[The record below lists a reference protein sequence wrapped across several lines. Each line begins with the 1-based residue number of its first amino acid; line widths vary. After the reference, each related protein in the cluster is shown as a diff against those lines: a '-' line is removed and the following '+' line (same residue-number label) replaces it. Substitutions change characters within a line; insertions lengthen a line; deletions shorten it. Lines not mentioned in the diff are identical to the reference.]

1 MRPKP
6 VVPESEDLFRSRLDQ
21 QINMRHA
28 LVRLAGLIDWAEIER
43 TFSEPFTSGRD
54 RPALRLG

>member
-28 LVRLAGLIDWAEIER
+28 LVRLAGLID
-43 TFSEPFTSGRD
+43 
-54 RPALRLG
+54 

>member
-1 MRPKP
+1 MRPKT

-28 LVRLAGLIDWAEIER
+28 LVRLAGLIDCDLASISR
-43 TFSEPFTSGRD
+43 TARS
-54 RPALRLG
+54 

>member
-1 MRPKP
+1 MRPTP

-28 LVRLAGLIDWAEIER
+28 LVRLAPEFDTSKAFPDLLAKPGLYK
-43 TFSEPFTSGRD
+43 
-54 RPALRLG
+54 